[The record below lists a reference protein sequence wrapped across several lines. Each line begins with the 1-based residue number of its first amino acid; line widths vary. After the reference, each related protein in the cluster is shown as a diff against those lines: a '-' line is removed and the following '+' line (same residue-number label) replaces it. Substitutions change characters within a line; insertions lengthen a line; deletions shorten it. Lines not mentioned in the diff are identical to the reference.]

1 MNIRP
6 PGWIVLL
13 LLACWHPAAL
23 KAQLKLGAN
32 PASISKSS
40 ILELESSRQGLLLPR
55 VPDTAVTTLAA
66 APDGTII
73 YFTPASSILVRKGGA
88 WRQMT
93 DASTHGWLLNG
104 NTLTGTATLGTVNN
118 FALPFIT
125 NNQERMRIGS
135 SGAVGI
141 GITDPGNPLVVKDT
155 LEIRQTNTASQL
167 SQILFTNVSG
177 TGAGDFRIGSDGQDI
192 FWQGG
197 GGRSLQM
204 GSFWGMVLGGD
215 RQSSSFPVF
224 VNGSGGTGVLV
235 QSERNASVPLAIQAH
250 SSSQSGNL
258 TEWRNQSGSLLSAVS
273 SSGSLGIGSATFDA
287 TNPEKVLIDAGV
299 TTSVNALYMKG
310 SIDKYFQLNIRN
322 LSGGTQS
329 SSDIVATANNG
340 TESTNFVNVGIN
352 GSGYVYQTGN
362 PIETGKA
369 NDCYLLGSGNDLYMV
384 NNNATKDIIFL
395 AGGTAPANEAMRILS
410 SRRVGIGTGAPST
423 QLHIKTGVA
432 NDGGLRMENLTSS
445 STITTGSTVGALGM
459 DATGKVV
466 RAQRPVIYSGGA
478 GANGA
483 AGGTATADA
492 VTKVWVANV
501 ANTVTGTQTIN
512 FPTNV
517 TFTNILSIQAIA
529 VGGTGT
535 ADAPVVSITSN
546 TLSSMVIRVLE
557 SSTVVVANEALTL
570 HTNTGTRIYIRVEG
584 N

>member
-13 LLACWHPAAL
+13 LLACWHPVAL

-73 YFTPASSILVRKGGA
+73 YFTPANSILVRKEGA

-93 DASTHGWLLNG
+93 DASTPGWLLNG
-104 NTLTGTATLGTVNN
+104 NTLAGTVTLGTVNN

-125 NNQERMRIGS
+125 NNQERMRIAAN
-135 SGAVGI
+135 GAVGI
-141 GITDPGNPLVVKDT
+141 G
-155 LEIRQTNTASQL
+155 
-167 SQILFTNVSG
+167 
-177 TGAGDFRIGSDGQDI
+177 
-192 FWQGG
+192 
-197 GGRSLQM
+197 
-204 GSFWGMVLGGD
+204 
-215 RQSSSFPVF
+215 
-224 VNGSGGTGVLV
+224 
-235 QSERNASVPLAIQAH
+235 NA
-250 SSSQSGNL
+250 
-258 TEWRNQSGSLLSAVS
+258 
-273 SSGSLGIGSATFDA
+273 
-287 TNPEKVLIDAGV
+287 
-299 TTSVNALYMKG
+299 
-310 SIDKYFQLNIRN
+310 
-322 LSGGTQS
+322 
-329 SSDIVATANNG
+329 
-340 TESTNFVNVGIN
+340 
-352 GSGYVYQTGN
+352 
-362 PIETGKA
+362 
-369 NDCYLLGSGNDLYMV
+369 
-384 NNNATKDIIFL
+384 
-395 AGGTAPANEAMRILS
+395 
-410 SRRVGIGTGAPST
+410 APST
-423 QLHIKTGVA
+423 KLHITTGTA

-445 STITTGSTVGALGM
+445 SAITTGSAVGALGM

-492 VTKVWVANV
+492 VTKVWIANV
-501 ANTVTGTQTIN
+501 NNTATGTQTIN

-557 SSTVVVANEALTL
+557 SSTVVLANEALTL

>member
-13 LLACWHPAAL
+13 LLACWHPVAL

-73 YFTPASSILVRKGGA
+73 YFTPANSILVRKEGA

-93 DASTHGWLLNG
+93 DASTPGWLLNG
-104 NTLTGTATLGTVNN
+104 NTLDGTVTLGTVNN

-125 NNQERMRIGS
+125 NNQERMRIAAN
-135 SGAVGI
+135 GAVGI

-177 TGAGDFRIGSDGQDI
+177 TGAGDFRIGSDGQDVY
-192 FWQGG
+192 WQGG

-204 GSFWGMVLGGD
+204 GSFWGMILGGD
-215 RQSSSFPVF
+215 SQTSAFPAF
-224 VNGSGGTGVLV
+224 VNGTSGGTGVLV
-235 QSERNASVPLAIQAH
+235 QSQRTASIPLAVQGIA
-250 SSSQSGNL
+250 SQTANL
-258 TEWRNQSGSLLSAVS
+258 TEWRNSAAAILNAITAAGSM
-273 SSGSLGIGSATFDA
+273 GIG
-287 TNPEKVLIDAGV
+287 
-299 TTSVNALYMKG
+299 NA
-310 SIDKYFQLNIRN
+310 
-322 LSGGTQS
+322 
-329 SSDIVATANNG
+329 
-340 TESTNFVNVGIN
+340 
-352 GSGYVYQTGN
+352 
-362 PIETGKA
+362 
-369 NDCYLLGSGNDLYMV
+369 
-384 NNNATKDIIFL
+384 
-395 AGGTAPANEAMRILS
+395 
-410 SRRVGIGTGAPST
+410 APST
-423 QLHIKTGVA
+423 KLHITTGTA

-445 STITTGSTVGALGM
+445 SAITTGSAVGALGM

-492 VTKVWVANV
+492 VTKVWIANV
-501 ANTVTGTQTIN
+501 NNTATGTQTIN

-557 SSTVVVANEALTL
+557 SSTVVLANEALTL